1 MKEFSLLKTLT
12 PGDLESCN
20 RSDSFLQSGFWG
32 SFKARFGW
40 NARPFLAEWNVND
53 AEGCAAAA
61 SRPLLVIRRRLAP
74 FVSFAYIP
82 WGPELPGGLSQE
94 ARGKALEELAGA
106 LKNYLP
112 IDTVFARF
120 DPPWFIEAPG
130 EGGSLPSFLKAG
142 ADVQPPDTVIIDLN
156 RTNEAILT
164 GMKPKWRYNA
174 RLALK
179 KGVRIK
185 QADEDGLE
193 DFYALL
199 KETSRRDGI
208 AIHDMSYYKT
218 LFFHCREYQT
228 RSADKPPASPRPDLR
243 LYLATHG
250 GDLLAGIVTLF
261 RGARATYLYG
271 ASSDKKRN
279 FMAAYALQLNAMEE
293 AKRAGCLSYDLFG
306 IPPDSSPNH
315 PMAGLYRFKT
325 GFGGKIVHRPGSWD
339 YPYRPLLYR
348 LFRAAETFRKKR
360 RDAKKRKQ

>member
-1 MKEFSLLKTLT
+1 LKESLLKTLT

-20 RSDSFLQSGFWG
+20 SADSFLQSGFWG

-40 NARPFLAEWNVND
+40 NARPFLAEWNVHGD
-53 AEGCAAAA
+53 EDPAAA

-82 WGPELPGGLSQE
+82 WGPELPAGLRADE
-94 ARGKALEELAGA
+94 RGQALEELAAA

-120 DPPWFIEAPG
+120 DPPWLIETPD
-130 EGGSLPSFLKAG
+130 EGGPPPSFLKASAG
-142 ADVQPPDTVIIDLN
+142 VQPPDTVIIDLN
-156 RTNEAILT
+156 RTDEAILT

-199 KETSRRDGI
+199 QETSRRDGI
-208 AIHDMSYYKT
+208 AIHDIAYYKT
-218 LFFHCREYQT
+218 LFSHCREYQT
-228 RSADKPPASPRPDLR
+228 RNADKTPKVPRPDLR
-243 LYLATHG
+243 LYLAVHE
-250 GDLLAGIVTLF
+250 GDILAGIVTFFL
-261 RGARATYLYG
+261 GARATYLYG

-279 FMAAYALQLNAMEE
+279 AMAAYALQLNAIKE
-293 AKRAGCLSYDLFG
+293 AKRAGCLCYDLFG
-306 IPPDSSPNH
+306 IPPDSNPGH
-315 PMAGLYRFKT
+315 PMAGLYQFKT

-348 LFRAAETFRKKR
+348 LFRAAEAFRKKR
-360 RDAKKRKQ
+360 RDAKKRK